1 MKRHLVDAREMEHPE
16 PLRISI
22 ECLKE
27 MNAKDYFYMLN
38 KKNPIPLLEMANE
51 KGFLHLSHQ
60 DEQGIWHILIT
71 KNPTLSL
78 KELLDV

>member
-22 ECLKE
+22 EHLKNMDSE
-27 MNAKDYFYMLN
+27 DYLYMLN

-51 KGFLHLSHQ
+51 KGFLHLSHE
-60 DEQGIWHILIT
+60 DENELWHILIT
-71 KNPTLSL
+71 KNPKLNL
-78 KELLDV
+78 KELIDV